1 MKFVFLG
8 KDCEGLKLIIY
19 IKSLFKSREVL
30 YNLTMREVRGQY
42 KRTAL
47 GQLWSLANPLAA
59 MLIYTFIFSFLFRLP
74 LEEGNP
80 SGLKSYALWL
90 LIGLLPWMFFS
101 RVMNMGTGVLVVN
114 APLIQKVYFPRAILP
129 LSLVGLVG
137 FNWLFEMGVLFIALL
152 LAGAFVIPWIPLV
165 IVVMALLGLFAA
177 GIALIFAVT
186 NVHFRDV
193 EHAVTVFTQIWLY
206 MSPVI
211 YPISLVETQSE
222 RLGGL
227 FGSPVTLLGLYE
239 INPMVSFI
247 SAFRVL
253 LYDNRMPELGI
264 WLGCFGWAIGTLLC
278 GLLLFSRYEKR
289 LAELL

>member
-1 MKFVFLG
+1 MKLAKESQGRISVFRYVS
-8 KDCEGLKLIIY
+8 LIWA
-19 IKSLFKSREVL
+19 SREVL
-30 YNLTMREVRGQY
+30 YNLTLREIRGQY
-42 KRTAL
+42 KRTVL

-74 LEEGNP
+74 LQEGEP

-90 LIGLLPWMFFS
+90 LVGLLPWMFFS

-114 APLIQKVYFPRAILP
+114 APLIQKVYFPRAIMP
-129 LSLVGLVG
+129 LSLVGVVG
-137 FNWLFEMGVLFIALL
+137 FNWLFEMGVLVVALL
-152 LAGAFVIPWIPLV
+152 IAGAFVLPWLPLV

-177 GIALIFAVT
+177 GIALIFSVT
-186 NVHFRDV
+186 NVNFRDV

-206 MSPVI
+206 LTPVI

-227 FGSPVTLLGLYE
+227 LGTNITLLGIYE
-239 INPMVSFI
+239 ANPLVSYI
-247 SAFRVL
+247 TAFREL
-253 LYDNRMPELGI
+253 LYDNRMPELNV
-264 WLGCFGWAIGTLLC
+264 WVGCFGWSVLALGF
-278 GLLLFSRYEKR
+278 GLALFARYEKR

>member
-1 MKFVFLG
+1 MKSDNVRNSRM
-8 KDCEGLKLIIY
+8 GLFQYLSTIWA
-19 IKSLFKSREVL
+19 SREVL
-30 YNLTMREVRGQY
+30 YNLTLREIRGQY

-74 LEEGNP
+74 LEEGEP

-90 LIGLLPWMFFS
+90 LVGLLPWMFFS

-114 APLIQKVYFPRAILP
+114 APLIQKVYFPRAIMP
-129 LSLVGLVG
+129 LSLVGVVG
-137 FNWLFEMGVLFIALL
+137 FNWLFEMGVLVIALL
-152 LAGAFVIPWIPLV
+152 IAGAFVLPWLPLV
-165 IVVMALLGLFAA
+165 LVVMALLGLFAA
-177 GIALIFAVT
+177 GIALIFSIT
-186 NVHFRDV
+186 NVNFRDV

-206 MSPVI
+206 LTPVI

-227 FGSPVTLLGLYE
+227 FGTNITLLGIYE
-239 INPMVSFI
+239 ANPLVSYI
-247 SAFRVL
+247 SAFRIL
-253 LYDNRMPELGI
+253 LYDNRMPSPEI
-264 WLGCFGWAIGTLLC
+264 WIGCFGWSFLALGC
-278 GLLLFSRYEKR
+278 GIALFARYEKR